1 LIAWLVTH
9 GASGIMTFVIY
20 RAGVNIPERSPHRNG
35 RAPAIKFF
43 DPGLDWAR
51 VAVGPEAS
59 SH

>member
-20 RAGVNIPERSPHRNG
+20 RAGVNIPERSPHG
-35 RAPAIKFF
+35 APAIKSF

-51 VAVGPEAS
+51 LVVGGSEAS